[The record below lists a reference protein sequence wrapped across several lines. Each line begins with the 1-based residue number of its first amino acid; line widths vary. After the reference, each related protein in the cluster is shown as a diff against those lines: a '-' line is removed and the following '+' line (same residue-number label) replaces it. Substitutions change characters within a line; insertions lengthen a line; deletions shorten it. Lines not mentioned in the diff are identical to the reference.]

1 MISLVNK
8 RLCLVDF
15 LEFFM
20 KNNASSASTI
30 SFSQR
35 SKFVILDHEIEDNE
49 FCIKIYCNKER
60 FSHLITL
67 FVNEMISE
75 IKGNKKLNDSG
86 WDNSTVFV
94 EETETASEYFGC
106 FFFFNS
112 QNLLVKSKNV
122 CYRWCFF
129 GIQMTMWCQRKDNNN
144 ISK

>member
-1 MISLVNK
+1 MTSLVNK

-49 FCIKIYCNKER
+49 FCIKIYCNKEQ
-60 FSHLITL
+60 FSHVITL

-75 IKGNKKLNDSG
+75 IKENNSG

-106 FFFFNS
+106 CFFF
-112 QNLLVKSKNV
+112 
-122 CYRWCFF
+122 
-129 GIQMTMWCQRKDNNN
+129 
-144 ISK
+144 